1 MTLRVTHLGTP
12 PPCQQSKRQIS
23 PSRGGRK
30 RKKNSYT
37 GCTTTGKNVYTHS
50 SYRDCAQSWQ
60 ALKTPKEKQ
69 HLPYTEAA

>member
-1 MTLRVTHLGTP
+1 MTPRVTHLGTP

-37 GCTTTGKNVYTHS
+37 GCTTSGKNVYTHS